1 LWTPLDDDDDDDDDD
16 VGGVGASQTSSES
29 LP

>member
-1 LWTPLDDDDDDDDDD
+1 LWMALDDDHDDDDDD